1 MGIRCKIYD
10 NFVDGVE
17 DAHQEDEKIALVS
30 DEVTKED
37 DILVRGRQL
46 SCFDTPAPIRGCSV
60 ELGMNDPKKVD
71 PCCSPSSINSFE
83 DFSVK
88 ATPFPNRN
96 SAHVV
101 FF

>member
-60 ELGMNDPKKVD
+60 EFSLSSISSSSCSLIILKTFLLNDP
-71 PCCSPSSINSFE
+71 
-83 DFSVK
+83 
-88 ATPFPNRN
+88 
-96 SAHVV
+96 
-101 FF
+101 